1 MSELVRAYEKYRSK
15 RAQIKERQKAELE
28 RELEDYAVD
37 VGRAVLDERAEGKTV
52 DDILVILGN
61 KNRNFV
67 YDVINT
73 AKRFN
78 DPTLPDEPAAET
90 EVRSLQYTIQN
101 TDTPNEYYV
110 TLERFDG
117 DGPQNWR
124 VVLHTDKWGKVVD
137 MPEEWWLNAT
147 KEDRAVYKEIIQEI
161 EE

>member
-37 VGRAVLDERAEGKTV
+37 VGRAVLDERGEGKTV

-73 AKRFN
+73 AKKFSDN
-78 DPTLPDEPAAET
+78 TLPDQPEAVTEPG
-90 EVRSLQYTIQN
+90 SLSFTILDN
-101 TDTPNEYYV
+101 GPHEYVV
-110 TLERFDG
+110 TLLRYGFDG
-117 DGPQNWR
+117 TQEYT
-124 VVLHTDKWGKVVD
+124 VTLHTDKWGKVVD
-137 MPEEWWLNAT
+137 MPEDWWLNAT
-147 KEDRAVYKEIIQEI
+147 KEDKKVYKEIISTI